1 MSKLKVRVSR
11 TRPESLTRQI
21 TDQLTG
27 LISTGALAAGEM
39 LPSER
44 TLADSLGVARNV
56 VRRSY
61 DYLLSGDLIQGEGRL
76 GRRVRG
82 AASSRKSGAAG
93 SSKRRGTSASG
104 KKSGASGKG
113 SKKGASG
120 KGSKKSGAKSGRGG
134 AGKRK

>member
-1 MSKLKVRVSR
+1 MSKLKVRVNR

-21 TDQLTG
+21 TDQITG

-61 DYLLSGDLIQGEGRL
+61 DYLMSGELIQGEGRL

-82 AASSRKSGAAG
+82 ASSGKSGAAG
-93 SSKRRGTSASG
+93 SSKRGKSASG
-104 KKSGASGKG
+104 KKSSAGGRKG
-113 SKKGASG
+113 SKKGSSG
-120 KGSKKSGAKSGRGG
+120 KGSRKSGGKAARGRASKSR
-134 AGKRK
+134 